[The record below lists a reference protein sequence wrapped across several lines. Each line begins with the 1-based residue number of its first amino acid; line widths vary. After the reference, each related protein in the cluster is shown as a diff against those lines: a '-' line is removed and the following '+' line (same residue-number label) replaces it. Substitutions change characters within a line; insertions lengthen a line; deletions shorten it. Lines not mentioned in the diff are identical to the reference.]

1 MSSVAPTSVTS
12 TPSRE
17 RHPSS
22 QSASSP
28 MVMRPAASSSTS
40 SLTTSTSAAPTT
52 HPITLENLLA
62 MHATAPNPTL
72 AALDQALSERN
83 TFSSQNT
90 QLWKLIE
97 KQRSGYNQVLK
108 ELERVRSERDAFK
121 ARLTAVGLGGELP
134 KKEKEKDRSKGLRTS
149 ASNAAISVTTAGL
162 NGSVDPRAGMVRH
175 QSDNTAATS
184 RNEDRPST
192 PPRQQEPLNIRDL
205 NSLNPQSSHSSGPAR
220 SPVSPV
226 VVPPRITSLGTGASV
241 AASSS
246 SSSTPATPSGMT
258 IAASSPV
265 SSTEL
270 ASRVQCT
277 NDVERAANIP
287 RSLQIGTG
295 DASSRP
301 SLDRDVAHHSHPP
314 PLLIQPPQLQSSL
327 TPPINTTAPPAFSSS
342 SLSPHQTTPSPGML
356 SPIVEDTRQRESR
369 VSLPDEAKRYIANM
383 GESPVPSPRMAGF
396 GGPQG
401 TPSHRLTPGTTEA
414 PINGAISSP
423 THTQAQGT
431 ESSADAPR
439 RESPTK
445 MERGPR
451 EDGSGGGEFLDMDD
465 DEGGVNESRDEEKQP
480 QPRRKSKPRA
490 AVEDFPL
497 PPSHGHIHIPNHPQ
511 SPMNLMTP
519 TQAHPQPAAMS
530 ELTTPSQS
538 NWQSQQLP
546 SPMDSVPESPLP
558 SSYLSPIKPNSSASG
573 AALTFRA
580 LPLVF
585 DDLKTTR
592 ISVSHSSIKPND
604 RGKEVLSFVI
614 EVNPS
619 NGKGTWK
626 VDKLY
631 SDVLGLDQ
639 RVRASVGKGVG
650 KKMGILPEGKIWR
663 DHAPAKADQRK
674 AALEVYLQSL
684 IELPVKNKDEVIA
697 FFTSDIVR
705 EAKKPVMQAG
715 YKEGYLTKR
724 GKNFGGW
731 KTRYFVLHGPVL
743 EYYESRGGAHLG
755 SITITNA
762 QIGRQQRSNEADDEK
777 NYRHA
782 FLVIEAKKGP
792 SGSHPRH
799 VLCAESDA
807 ERDSWVEILV
817 RYVSGAYNDEP
828 SSSASVS
835 SGPSPISVN
844 VPAGQGIGSA
854 QPRSSTSSNQ
864 DSIMSTPNGKRATRA
879 MSKDDISR
887 GLAVPISQL
896 APDASN
902 AKFFQAAPLPETDES
917 YSPSPTKSM
926 DPSPID
932 RAGNEYYTAEENAR
946 RLLERKQ
953 PNGSADISISSSLP
967 VTSPLDGAGGGLV
980 SFRANSELGHYPDL
994 QEHRGG
1000 YPRQEPFTPEQNRT
1014 RDPRRERKSYHPG
1027 LSGVSA
1033 SPPPSCD
1040 RAPTPDG
1047 EATPVRGGDK
1057 AKISGPLSGAPI
1069 PAGYKFGSKD
1079 TPAESSAASDRR
1091 EKAKS
1096 RSFWGFGRPADKPI
1110 TLTSRAVFGIPL
1122 EESLEVAEIA
1132 RLPAVVFRS
1141 IQYLEAKQA
1150 EQEEGIYRLSGSSAV
1165 IKGLKDRF
1173 NTGDVD
1179 LLASD
1184 EYWDPHAIAGLLK
1197 SYLREL
1203 PASILTR
1210 DLHLKFLS
1218 VIDFVDPQERIR
1230 ELSYLIA
1237 SLPIANYSLLRALT
1251 AHLILIVQNSAINKM
1266 TMRNVGIVF
1275 SPTLGIPAGVFS
1287 LMLGE
1292 FNRVFNVDAGPDGE
1306 GGGGEASG
1314 ADHVSDLSR
1323 RNSRQYSDAAAD
1335 QLLGLSGRTLRA
1347 PSEET
1352 PSEDGDSIS
1361 LHYESGNDTTENE
1374 ATVESSHTRSSAGNT
1389 SQHHLHLNTQQ
1400 EPPPQNPEL
1409 LSPARSE
1416 SHTNSEQRSKAA
1428 HVAASRGLN
1437 IAISKK
1443 GNRHSRMM
1451 GLPMSPRP
1459 PVDSPKSPLPPPI
1472 LSAPPS

>member
-1 MSSVAPTSVTS
+1 MINFGASTSTVNG

-22 QSASSP
+22 QSMSSP

-40 SLTTSTSAAPTT
+40 SLTTSASTAPTT

-62 MHATAPNPTL
+62 LHATAPNPTL
-72 AALDQALSERN
+72 AALEQALSERN
-83 TFSSQNT
+83 TVSSQNT

-108 ELERVRSERDAFK
+108 ELERIRSERDAFK
-121 ARLTAVGLGGELP
+121 ARLVSSGLSGELP
-134 KKEKEKDRSKGLRTS
+134 KKEKEKDRSKALRPS
-149 ASNAAISVTTAGL
+149 ASNAAISTATATS
-162 NGSVDPRAGMVRH
+162 NGSLDARAPMVRH
-175 QSDNTAATS
+175 QSDNTS
-184 RNEDRPST
+184 SFRNEDRPST
-192 PPRQQEPLNIRDL
+192 PPRMQEPLNMQEP
-205 NSLNPQSSHSSGPAR
+205 NPQYTHPPE
-220 SPVSPV
+220 PVQPYIPPV
-226 VVPPRITSLGTGASV
+226 VVPPRVASLASGSSN
-241 AASSS
+241 ASSS
-246 SSSTPATPSGMT
+246 SSTDRTPR
-258 IAASSPV
+258 SS
-265 SSTEL
+265 
-270 ASRVQCT
+270 
-277 NDVERAANIP
+277 DVERSAALP
-287 RSLQIGTG
+287 KALQIGNGEGLPRTSI
-295 DASSRP
+295 DHDIVTPILTAP
-301 SLDRDVAHHSHPP
+301 AI
-314 PLLIQPPQLQSSL
+314 IQPPQLQPQSL
-327 TPPINTTAPPAFSSS
+327 LVPPINNSSPGLAPPSA
-342 SLSPHQTTPSPGML
+342 SPGTL
-356 SPIVEDTRQRESR
+356 SPIIEDARHRESR

-383 GESPVPSPRMAGF
+383 GESPAQSPKVSGF
-396 GGPQG
+396 GAPQG
-401 TPSHRLTPGTTEA
+401 AISHRFTPAVTQL
-414 PINGAISSP
+414 PINGAVSHS
-423 THTQAQGT
+423 THAQA
-431 ESSADAPR
+431 SATDNTADLKQ
-439 RESPTK
+439 RESPIK
-445 MERGPR
+445 SECGPR
-451 EDGSGGGEFLDMDD
+451 DGGDGAVEFLDMGDD
-465 DEGGVNESRDEEKQP
+465 DEGTSEPKDDEKKQL
-480 QPRRKSKPRA
+480 RRKNRPRA

-497 PPSHGHIHIPNHPQ
+497 PPSHGHIHIAGHPQ
-511 SPMNLMTP
+511 SPTNLLTP
-519 TQAHPQPAAMS
+519 TQAHPQPSALPDASM
-530 ELTTPSQS
+530 PSQS
-538 NWQSQQLP
+538 SWPSRQPL
-546 SPMDSVPESPLP
+546 SPMESVLESPLP
-558 SSYLSPIKPNSSASG
+558 SSYLSPTKSSSSSSGG

-585 DDLKTTR
+585 EDLKSTR
-592 ISVSHSSIKPND
+592 IVVSHSSIKPND

-614 EVNPS
+614 EVDPG
-619 NGKGTWK
+619 NGKEVWK

-639 RVRASVGKGVG
+639 RVRGSVGKGVG

-684 IELPVKNKDEVIA
+684 IELPVKNKDEIIA

-731 KTRYFVLHGPVL
+731 KTRYFVLQGPVL

-755 SITITNA
+755 SIVITGA
-762 QIGRQQRSNEADDEK
+762 QIGRQQRATETDDEK

-792 SGSHPRH
+792 GGSHPRH

-807 ERDSWVEILV
+807 ERDSWVDILV
-817 RYVSGAYNDEP
+817 RYVSGSYNDE
-828 SSSASVS
+828 SAASTS
-835 SGPSPISVN
+835 TGPSPISVN
-844 VPAGQGIGSA
+844 VPGSQGIGSA

-864 DSIMSTPNGKRATRA
+864 DSIMSTPNGKRATRV

-887 GLAVPISQL
+887 GFAIPISQL

-902 AKFFQAAPLPETDES
+902 AKLFQAAPLPEVGEH
-917 YSPSPTKSM
+917 YSPSPTKSI
-926 DPSPID
+926 DPSPIGS
-932 RAGNEYYTAEENAR
+932 AGDYYTAEENAR
-946 RLLERKQ
+946 RLLERR
-953 PNGSADISISSSLP
+953 PPGSNPDMSISSSLP
-967 VTSPLDGAGGGLV
+967 TSSPLEGASGNLV
-980 SFRANSELGHYPDL
+980 SFRANSELGHYSDL
-994 QEHRGG
+994 QDLRGG
-1000 YPRQEPFTPEQNRT
+1000 YPRQEPFTPEQNRV
-1014 RDPRRERKSYHPG
+1014 REPRRERKSYHPG
-1027 LSGVSA
+1027 LGGVSI
-1033 SPPPSCD
+1033 SPPPSGNPD
-1040 RAPTPDG
+1040 RTPTPDG
-1047 EATPVRGGDK
+1047 EQTPVRGGDR
-1057 AKISGPLSGAPI
+1057 AKISGPVNGAPI

-1079 TPAESSAASDRR
+1079 APTESSASNDRR

-1096 RSFWGFGRPADKPI
+1096 RSFWGFGRPVDKPI

-1132 RLPAVVFRS
+1132 RLPAVVFRC
-1141 IQYLEAKQA
+1141 IQYLEAKKA

-1173 NTGDVD
+1173 NTEGDVD

-1184 EYWDPHAIAGLLK
+1184 EYWDPHAIAVLLK

-1203 PASILTR
+1203 PTSILTR
-1210 DLHLKFLS
+1210 DLHLRFLS

-1230 ELSYLIA
+1230 ELSHLIA

-1251 AHLILIVQNSAINKM
+1251 AHLILIVQNSTINKM

-1292 FNRVFNVDAGPDGE
+1292 FNRVFNVDGAQEDEGEESAGVE
-1306 GGGGEASG
+1306 QS
-1314 ADHVSDLSR
+1314 SDLSR

-1335 QLLGLSGRTLRA
+1335 QLLGLSGRTLQRTFCSSTLISAITNIVSSYPA
-1347 PSEET
+1347 PTDDT
-1352 PSEDGDSIS
+1352 PSDDADSIS

-1389 SQHHLHLNTQQ
+1389 SSQHHHLHLDTQQ
-1400 EPPPQNPEL
+1400 QIQPHNPDL

-1416 SHTNSEQRSKAA
+1416 SNEQRSRAS

-1451 GLPMSPRP
+1451 GLPISPRP
-1459 PVDSPKSPLPPPI
+1459 PVDSPKSPLPNI
-1472 LSAPPS
+1472 MSAASPS